1 MEYIDKI
8 KLEKKSVKKL
18 DPLYIY
24 IYIYMKPEE
33 NYDKKKNIQLL
44 D

>member
-24 IYIYMKPEE
+24 IYMKPEE

>member
-24 IYIYMKPEE
+24 MKPEE
-33 NYDKKKNIQLL
+33 NYDKKKKRIQLL

>member
-1 MEYIDKI
+1 MEYMDKI
-8 KLEKKSVKKL
+8 NLEKKSVKKL

-24 IYIYMKPEE
+24 IYMKPDE
-33 NYDKKKNIQLL
+33 NYDKKKIKIQLL

>member
-33 NYDKKKNIQLL
+33 NYDKKKKEFNY
-44 D
+44 

>member
-24 IYIYMKPEE
+24 MKPEE
-33 NYDKKKNIQLL
+33 NYDKKKRIQLL